1 MHLNCQDSDPI
12 ANSLNVICDKQI
24 KISSGEMILQ
34 SGEQFQD

>member
-1 MHLNCQDSDPI
+1 MHLDCQNSDPI
-12 ANSLNVICDKQI
+12 VNLLNVIWDKQI